1 MEINTTPKRKSIL
14 EQRNIYTQN
23 DLLHYF
29 PRKYNDFS
37 KVYRDITVEMNGS
50 SGCFVGILD
59 KLSKKSTDNNCSCV
73 KFKLLMNSKKISV
86 TMFGQAYMYKMLS
99 KIEKQQTVVCGTLQ
113 YSSVYG
119 FTISSPNYVV
129 PGYKL
134 EQMMKIEPVYT
145 HISGIS
151 DETMGELIGN
161 AIDTVQESYP
171 VEKELWEKYG
181 VHGLISLKDAYIKI
195 HRPVS
200 LEMRDAEERIA
211 ADDML
216 SLAVEL
222 ERQGRNAA
230 KGTSVLVKST
240 KVITDILRNLPYS
253 LTEDQNKYCKEML
266 MSLKNGKR
274 VSALIQG
281 DVGCGKTMISIL
293 MLFLL
298 AENGYQGILMAPT
311 AVLARQHYE
320 EIRGYGEKYGIP
332 VEYLDGTVTAS
343 AKKRILSRV
352 KSGEVKILVGTQTL
366 VSSDIEYN
374 KLGIAIIDEEHRF
387 GVAQRSVLLN
397 KAAEGVST
405 ISMSATPIPRTLAGA
420 LYNSDVEIYDIHTMP
435 SNRKPIQTAINNSD
449 RVIFDFIEKQL
460 AEGRQAYVVCPLI
473 ESNEDNSRMDG
484 VLSVEA
490 VYEAYTKRF
499 APQYKVACLN
509 GKMKDSEME
518 ETIRQFKK
526 NEIQI
531 LVSTTVIEVG
541 VNVPNASVIV
551 ISNAERFG
559 LATMHQLRGRVG
571 RGEYKSY
578 CILKSADKENP
589 RLKIMVDNTDGFK
602 IAEEDLKLRGAGD
615 LTGTKQTGSSRNIDL
630 VSRYPELYQKIKKVA
645 KVLVDRENS
654 VL

>member
-73 KFKLLMNSKKISV
+73 KFKLLMNNKKISV

-99 KIEKQQTVVCGTLQ
+99 KIEKQLTVVCGTLQ

-473 ESNEDNSRMDG
+473 ENNEDNSRMDG